1 MVLFGTGL
9 PDFGRRGNT
18 CGTRKVNIFFF
29 HFFSFFFSFFWSAR
43 TRNLFIETEIY
54 FSLMQNYKNS
64 GNPGWLESFLLTLL
78 QSGSIYIAQACAS
91 EIKNLRLVIA
101 PAEMLTRAGTLDD
114 EKNDVSFW
122 QDCVETFEV
131 WFSYFLATNELKN
144 FFPFRH
150 LKPDRFF
157 FFLNRKHR
165 TTSVR
170 SIKFAYS
177 APTSLIFTIP
187 TRICRWTV
195 SKIKFCFFKYFALF
209 FSIFSVACCYLECF
223 FLWGKRHASQNG
235 SVSFFFFFF

>member
-1 MVLFGTGL
+1 
-9 PDFGRRGNT
+9 
-18 CGTRKVNIFFF
+18 
-29 HFFSFFFSFFWSAR
+29 
-43 TRNLFIETEIY
+43 
-54 FSLMQNYKNS
+54 MQNYKNS

-131 WFSYFLATNELKN
+131 WFSYFLATIELKN

-157 FFLNRKHR
+157 
-165 TTSVR
+165 
-170 SIKFAYS
+170 
-177 APTSLIFTIP
+177 
-187 TRICRWTV
+187 
-195 SKIKFCFFKYFALF
+195 
-209 FSIFSVACCYLECF
+209 
-223 FLWGKRHASQNG
+223 
-235 SVSFFFFFF
+235 SFFFFFEQKTSDNFSKKYKVCLLGPNFFDIYNTDTNLSMDSKQNQILLFQVFRHFFFYFFSCLLLLRMFFFYEEKGTLPKTGV